1 MGYVMRRLVKV
12 AGFTAAAAALGV
24 VAERV
29 FIANP
34 PCRGAVSDH
43 FDGERFHNHQ
53 AGWQTEGSFLK
64 WQLTKRQGAWRE
76 WVEDAPGARPQR
88 RVDGGRVRVTWVN
101 HSTLLLQMDGLN
113 VLTDPIW
120 SERCSPVGFAGPR
133 RHRAPGLRF
142 EDLPR
147 IDVVLVSHNHYDH
160 MDVATLKRLGAPIVV
175 PLGNAVLLAR
185 RGIGGARDLDWW
197 ESTRVS
203 DRVTVTAV
211 PAQHFSARGMTD
223 RNAALWCGFVVS
235 GPSGHVY
242 FAGDTGWGGHFE
254 EIARRF
260 GPMRLAML
268 PIGAYEPRWFMRPAH
283 ISPAEAVDAHL
294 VLGARTSI
302 GMHWGTFR
310 LSDEGE
316 LDPAR
321 DLAAAVAAKGNP
333 DVRVIEH
340 GLGVEF

>member
-1 MGYVMRRLVKV
+1 MRRIVKV
-12 AGFTAAAAALGV
+12 AGITAAAAALGV
-24 VAERV
+24 AAERAW
-29 FIANP
+29 IANP
-34 PCRGAVSDH
+34 PYRGAVSDH
-43 FDGERFHNHQ
+43 FDGSRFHNHQ

-64 WQLTKRQGAWRE
+64 WQLTKTMGAWRE
-76 WVEDAPGARPQR
+76 WVDEAPGPRPER

-101 HSTLLLQMDGLN
+101 HATLLVQMDGLN
-113 VLTDPIW
+113 ILTDPIW
-120 SERCSPVGFAGPR
+120 SERCSPVTFTGPK

-142 EDLPR
+142 EDLPP

-160 MDVATLKRLGAPIVV
+160 MDLATLRRLHAPIVV
-175 PLGNAVLLAR
+175 PLGNTALLMR
-185 RGIGGARDLDWW
+185 RGVGGSRDLDWW

-211 PAQHFSARGMTD
+211 PGQHFSARGLTD
-223 RNAALWCGFVVS
+223 RNAALWCGFVIS

-242 FAGDTGWGGHFE
+242 FAGDTGWGKHFA
-254 EIARRF
+254 EIAERF

-268 PIGAYEPRWFMRPAH
+268 PIGAYEPRWFMKPAH

-294 VLGARTSI
+294 ILRAKTSI

-316 LDPAR
+316 MDPAR
-321 DLAAAVAAKGNP
+321 DVAAAVAAKGNP
-333 DVRVIEH
+333 NVRVIAH
-340 GLGVEF
+340 GRGVEF